1 MSKDGQMKFP
11 ISKEKAFYNTVRVI
25 AIPIIAQQLIMVG
38 VNIMD
43 TVMLA
48 RLGEGQIAGSS
59 LANQFISIYQVMCL
73 GIGVGATVLT
83 ARYWGAKRIDLLKKS
98 VTIMIRIALVLAVL
112 FFLASLFIPNAIMT
126 IYTNEEEIIREGA
139 VYLRWSSVTFF
150 LTGVCLPLTQV
161 LRSFGFTKV
170 SLYGSIGAFFI
181 NIFFNYVLIFGK
193 FGFPRMEIAGA
204 ALGTLIARVFE
215 FLVVGIY
222 FFHLAKK
229 IGYKIKDIF
238 MKCGDLVGTYVQLC
252 VPPIMSDFLLALGN
266 NVVSVVMGHIGGSFV
281 AANAVAV
288 VVMRMITVFA
298 GGLSTAACIVTGQN
312 LGKGE
317 FNKMEEQGNSF
328 FLIGAVIGT
337 IGAVIIKTISGPMI
351 SYYKLELGTVVIAQQ
366 MMDALCIIIIF
377 QCVNTILTKG
387 VLRGG
392 GDTKF
397 LLLADILFL
406 WVLSIPAGY
415 LLGIVLKAPAF
426 WTYIALKLDQIVKA
440 FWCLGRLWS
449 GKWIKKVGVEQ
460 KIEESTEF

>member
-1 MSKDGQMKFP
+1 MKFQ
-11 ISKEKAFYNTVRVI
+11 ISREKDFYRTVRVI

-43 TVMLA
+43 TIMVA
-48 RLGEGQIAGSS
+48 KLGEDQIAGSS

-98 VTIMIRIALVLAVL
+98 VTIMLRIALVLAVL
-112 FFLASLFIPNAIMT
+112 FFGASLFAPQFIMS
-126 IYTNEEEIIREGA
+126 IYTEEAQIIKEGA
-139 VYLRWSSVTFF
+139 IYLRWSSVTFF
-150 LTGVCLPLTQV
+150 LTGICLPLTQV
-161 LRSFGFTKV
+161 LRSFGVTKV

-193 FGFPRMEIAGA
+193 LGFPRMEIAGA

-215 FLVVGIY
+215 FFFVGIY
-222 FFHLAKK
+222 FFKLDKK
-229 IGYKIKDIF
+229 IGYKIRDIF
-238 MKCGDLVGTYVQLC
+238 MPCADLVKTYFSLC

-281 AANAVAV
+281 AANAVTV

-298 GGLSTAACIVTGQN
+298 GGLSTAACIITGQN

-317 FNKMEEQGNSF
+317 FDKMREQGNSF
-328 FLIGAVIGT
+328 FLIGGVIGT
-337 IGAVIIKTISGPMI
+337 VGAIIIKLISAPMI
-351 SYYKLELGTVVIAQQ
+351 SYYDLAPATAEIAQQ
-366 MMDALCIIIIF
+366 MMNALCIIVIF

-397 LLLADILFL
+397 LLLADVMFL

-415 LLGIVLKAPAF
+415 LCGLVWHTPAF
-426 WTYIALKLDQIVKA
+426 WTYLALKLDQIVKA
-440 FWCLGRLWS
+440 FWCLTRLWS
-449 GKWIKKVGVEQ
+449 DKWIKRVGVEQ
-460 KIEESTEF
+460 KIEDATEF